1 MSSYE
6 KTRKQIQK
14 KRHGN
19 IEALHEFSRDSRR
32 LHRASVRD
40 QKIDKLV
47 SSRGKREQPM
57 CSSFPSSVAAGG
69 CLAFV
74 ARRSHLKIL
83 PFFTRRISFVA
94 WGFRDSL
101 AYLCTRGQWTAL
113 RISRKRLTS

>member
-47 SSRGKREQPM
+47 SSRGRREQPM
-57 CSSFPSSVAAGG
+57 CSSSPSSAAAGV
-69 CLAFV
+69 CLALV

-83 PFFTRRISFVA
+83 RFSPGESHPWHGVL
-94 WGFRDSL
+94 DSL
-101 AYLCTRGQWTAL
+101 AYFGACGQWTAL
-113 RISRKRLTS
+113 RISRKRSMS

>member
-40 QKIDKLV
+40 EKIDKLV
-47 SSRGKREQPM
+47 ASRGKREQPM
-57 CSSFPSSVAAGG
+57 CSSSPSSVAAG
-69 CLAFV
+69 CCHAVILTLAILISNPSFLPDE
-74 ARRSHLKIL
+74 SH
-83 PFFTRRISFVA
+83 P
-94 WGFRDSL
+94 
-101 AYLCTRGQWTAL
+101 
-113 RISRKRLTS
+113 